1 MFRFHRNAG
10 FSHASHSKSRDLK
23 YGIVESES
31 LRLSKSKGGRPK
43 KTDKKD
49 QFINVRCTLAEKKII
64 SAKANG
70 IALKPAEYLR
80 TVGLNQQI
88 VMKRKTLPLEVLQVI
103 GQLNHLSSNMNQF
116 ARKMNM
122 NDRFT
127 MSDYINFSKL
137 TGEIKIILP
146 LIKSY
151 VQ

>member
-1 MFRFHRNAG
+1 MLRIRKVETFNM
-10 FSHASHSKSRDLK
+10 K
-23 YGIVESES
+23 IVESES
-31 LRLSKSKGGRPK
+31 GRPSKSRGGRPR

-49 QFINVRCTLAEKKII
+49 QFINVRCTLDEKKII

-70 IALKPAEYLR
+70 MTLKPGEYLR

-127 MSDYINFSKL
+127 MSDYIKFSKL
-137 TGEIKIILP
+137 TGRNKINTGT
-146 LIKSY
+146 Y
-151 VQ
+151 